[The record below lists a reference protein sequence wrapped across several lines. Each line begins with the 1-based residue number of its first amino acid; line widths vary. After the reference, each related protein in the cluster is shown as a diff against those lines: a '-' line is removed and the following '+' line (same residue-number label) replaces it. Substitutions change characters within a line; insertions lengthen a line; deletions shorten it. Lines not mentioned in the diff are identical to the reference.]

1 MPHVVLKL
9 WKGRSDE
16 TKVKIAEAIAK
27 AAHEATGSPEEAI
40 SVSIEDYPKEEWME
54 KVYYPQIMDK
64 QDTLYVKPQYDTI

>member
-16 TKVKIAEAIAK
+16 TKTKIAEAIAK
-27 AAHEATGSPEEAI
+27 AAHEATGSPEETI

-64 QDTLYVKPQYDTI
+64 QDTLYVKPQYDNI